1 MVESDFVRTR
11 RALHGVAELIIA
23 GPQYR
28 RSGTIRLRARPGG
41 FGAIAEPDV
50 RVDGAELVAGA
61 VRIPLRGTYRG
72 LATAA
77 GVDVGAPEG
86 LYHDGSGASPDDS
99 VDLDESAA
107 EHLARCLTLGD
118 EALRRVAPS
127 ATPVLWP
134 EHFDIGVTLD
144 EINLGVSLG
153 DAWLGE
159 PYVYV
164 APWRAR
170 TGDFWSAPFGAA
182 VPVRERNTV
191 DALAGFLTEGLDRA
205 RQDPVA

>member
-1 MVESDFVRTR
+1 MIESDLRDTR

-41 FGAIAEPDV
+41 FGATAEPDV
-50 RVDGAELVAGA
+50 RVDGAELIAGD
-61 VRIPLRGTYRG
+61 VQIPLRGTYRE
-72 LATAA
+72 LATAV
-77 GVDVGAPEG
+77 GVDVGRPAG
-86 LYHDGSGASPDDS
+86 LYHDGSGAQPDDA
-99 VDLDESAA
+99 VGLDETTAMY
-107 EHLARCLTLGD
+107 LARCLALGD
-118 EALRRVAPS
+118 EALRHVAPS

-134 EHFDIGVTLD
+134 EHFDIGVTIED
-144 EINLGVSLG
+144 INLGVSLG

-164 APWRAR
+164 APWQRR
-170 TGDFWSAPFGAA
+170 TGVFWSAPFGAA
-182 VPVRERNTV
+182 APVRERNEV
-191 DALAGFLTEGLDRA
+191 GALVAFLTQGLDRA